1 MVQSF
6 VITFKSSKAIH
17 NLEPVILFEE
27 WFIHSKEW
35 TYFKYIKSFMKKQKS
50 FCIVFY
56 ILCHDRESLSQRM
69 DLSYF
74 ANKGSSSQGYG
85 FSSGHV

>member
-1 MVQSF
+1 
-6 VITFKSSKAIH
+6 
-17 NLEPVILFEE
+17 
-27 WFIHSKEW
+27 
-35 TYFKYIKSFMKKQKS
+35 MKKQKS

-85 FSSGHV
+85 FSCGHVWMWESDCEEGWAPKNWCFWTVMLEKTLESPHCKGV